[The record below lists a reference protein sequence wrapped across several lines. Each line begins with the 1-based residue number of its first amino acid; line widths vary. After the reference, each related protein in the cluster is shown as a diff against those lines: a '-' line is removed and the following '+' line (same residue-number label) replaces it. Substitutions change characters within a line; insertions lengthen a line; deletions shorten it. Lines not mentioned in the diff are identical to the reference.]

1 MTRLRFKEKP
11 LTELLGGT
19 QAMIESPLI
28 QEIEAKN
35 SHELILSFLEGRFAA
50 IPEDII
56 AKLNA
61 ILDKQRLRELA
72 KIAGNC
78 KDLKSFRKALKN

>member
-1 MTRLRFKEKP
+1 
-11 LTELLGGT
+11 
-19 QAMIESPLI
+19 MIESPLI